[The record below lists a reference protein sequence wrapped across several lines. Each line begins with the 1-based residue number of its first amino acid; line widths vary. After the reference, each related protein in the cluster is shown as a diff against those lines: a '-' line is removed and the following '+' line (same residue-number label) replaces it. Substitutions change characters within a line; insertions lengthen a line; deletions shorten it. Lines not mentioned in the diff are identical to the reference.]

1 MIQEKFIRIPASMI
15 LNPEVDDFTIAVYSF
30 LTTTKCSEQLN
41 SFAVSHFCQFIN
53 KRENSH
59 MRNLLLPALN
69 ELENDGRIRVLKTSN
84 GILYEATDRFFDD
97 TRFAIV
103 RINELKQILQSGSQG
118 IFLLRLF
125 AYIKLK
131 MIKGLYYQSF
141 SSLGRLFNQEEKYI
155 RNKCKQ
161 LQELGLIGHIRF
173 TTSYK
178 KKKET
183 KFIRFQIFVDM
194 RYPNWQQVAED
205 YGEKLR
211 THKLKFSNSEFDDDD
226 LW

>member
-1 MIQEKFIRIPASMI
+1 
-15 LNPEVDDFTIAVYSF
+15 
-30 LTTTKCSEQLN
+30 
-41 SFAVSHFCQFIN
+41 
-53 KRENSH
+53 

-69 ELENDGRIRVLKTSN
+69 KLENDGRIKVLKTSN

-97 TRFAIV
+97 ARFTIV

-118 IFLLRLF
+118 VFLLRLF

-161 LQELGLIGHIRF
+161 LQKLGLVGHIRF

-194 RYPNWQQVAED
+194 AYPDWQQVAND

-211 THKLKFSNSEFDDDD
+211 THKFKISNSDFDDD

>member
-1 MIQEKFIRIPASMI
+1 MI
-15 LNPEVDDFTIAVYSF
+15 LNSEISDFTIATYAF
-30 LTTTKCSEQLN
+30 LYMTRCSEALN
-41 SFAVSHFCQFIN
+41 SFSIYHFCQFIN
-53 KRENSH
+53 KNETSRI
-59 MRNLLLPALN
+59 RNTLLLALN
-69 ELENDGRIRVLKTSN
+69 DLEIEGRIKVLNTSR
-84 GILYEATDRFFDD
+84 GITYETTDRFFNDA
-97 TRFAIV
+97 RFTIV

-161 LQELGLIGHIRF
+161 LQELGLIGHTRF

-194 RYPNWQQVAED
+194 RYPDWQQVAND

-211 THKLKFSNSEFDDDD
+211 VNKLKIPKADFDDDD

>member
-69 ELENDGRIRVLKTSN
+69 KLENDGRIRVLKTSN
-84 GILYEATDRFFDD
+84 GILYEATDRFFNDA
-97 TRFAIV
+97 RFAII
-103 RINELKQILQSGSQG
+103 RISELKQILQSGSQG

-155 RNKCKQ
+155 RNKCKL
-161 LQELGLIGHIRF
+161 LQELDLIGHIRF

-211 THKLKFSNSEFDDDD
+211 THKLKISNSEFDDYD

>member
-1 MIQEKFIRIPASMI
+1 MN
-15 LNPEVDDFTIAVYSF
+15 LDLDDIAITAYSF
-30 LTTTKCSEQLN
+30 LSLTRCSESLN
-41 SFAVSHFCQFIN
+41 SFTISHFCKFIN
-53 KRENSH
+53 KNETSRIRNS
-59 MRNLLLPALN
+59 LLLALN
-69 ELENDGRIRVLKTSN
+69 NLELEGRIKVLNTSC
-84 GILYEATDRFFDD
+84 GITYETTDHFFDD
-97 TRFAIV
+97 ARFAII
-103 RINELKQILQSGSQG
+103 RISELKQILQSGSQG

-161 LQELGLIGHIRF
+161 LQELGLVGHIRF

-194 RYPNWQQVAED
+194 RYPNWKQIAND
-205 YGEKLR
+205 YAEKLR
-211 THKLKFSNSEFDDDD
+211 TYKLKIPNSDFDELD

>member
-1 MIQEKFIRIPASMI
+1 MN
-15 LNPEVDDFTIAVYSF
+15 LDLDDIVIAAYSF
-30 LTTTKCSEQLN
+30 LSLTRCSEPLN
-41 SFAVSHFCQFIN
+41 SFTISHFCKFIN
-53 KRENSH
+53 KNETSRIRNS
-59 MRNLLLPALN
+59 LLLALN
-69 ELENDGRIRVLKTSN
+69 NLELEGRIKVLNTSR
-84 GILYEATDRFFDD
+84 GITYETTDHFFDD
-97 TRFAIV
+97 ARFAII
-103 RINELKQILQSGSQG
+103 RISELKQILQSGSQG

-161 LQELGLIGHIRF
+161 LQELGLVGHIRF

-194 RYPNWQQVAED
+194 RYPNWKQIAND
-205 YGEKLR
+205 YAEKLR
-211 THKLKFSNSEFDDDD
+211 TYKLKIPNSDFDELD

>member
-1 MIQEKFIRIPASMI
+1 ML
-15 LNPEVDDFTIAVYSF
+15 LNAKLNDFTIVTYAF
-30 LTTTKCSEQLN
+30 LYATRCSEALN
-41 SFAVSHFCQFIN
+41 SFSILHFCQFVN
-53 KRENSH
+53 K
-59 MRNLLLPALN
+59 N
-69 ELENDGRIRVLKTSN
+69 ETGRIRNALLLALNDLEIEGRIKVLNTSR
-84 GILYEATDRFFDD
+84 GITYETTDRFFDD
-97 TRFAIV
+97 TRFTIV
-103 RINELKQILQSGSQG
+103 RISELKQILHSSSQG

-125 AYIKLK
+125 AFIKLK

-155 RNKCKQ
+155 RNKCKL

-194 RYPNWQQVAED
+194 RYPNWKQVAND

-211 THKLKFSNSEFDDDD
+211 TNKLKISNSDFDDDD

>member
-1 MIQEKFIRIPASMI
+1 MI
-15 LNPEVDDFTIAVYSF
+15 LNSEVDDFTIAVYSF
-30 LTTTKCSEQLN
+30 LATTKCSEQLN
-41 SFAVSHFCQFIN
+41 SFAISHFCQFIN

-69 ELENDGRIRVLKTSN
+69 KLENDGRIKVLKVSN
-84 GILYEATDRFFDD
+84 GILYEVTDHFFDD
-97 TRFAIV
+97 ARFAIV
-103 RINELKQILQSGSQG
+103 SINELKQILQSSSQG

-155 RNKCKQ
+155 RNKCKL

-178 KKKET
+178 EKQET
-183 KFIRFQIFVDM
+183 KFIRFQIFADM
-194 RYPNWQQVAED
+194 RYPNWQQVAND
-205 YGEKLR
+205 YGDKLR
-211 THKLKFSNSEFDDDD
+211 TNKLKISNSDFNDDDF
-226 LW
+226 W

>member
-1 MIQEKFIRIPASMI
+1 MI
-15 LNPEVDDFTIAVYSF
+15 LNSELNDFTIATYAF
-30 LTTTKCSEQLN
+30 LYMTRCSEALN
-41 SFAVSHFCQFIN
+41 SFSISHFCQFVN
-53 KRENSH
+53 KNETGR
-59 MRNLLLPALN
+59 MRNALLLALN
-69 ELENDGRIRVLKTSN
+69 DLEFEGRIKILNTSR
-84 GILYEATDRFFDD
+84 GITYETTDHFFDD
-97 TRFAIV
+97 ARFTIV

-155 RNKCKQ
+155 RNKCKL

-183 KFIRFQIFVDM
+183 KFIRFQIFADM
-194 RYPNWQQVAED
+194 HYPNWQQVAND

-211 THKLKFSNSEFDDDD
+211 TNKLKISNSDFNDLD

>member
-1 MIQEKFIRIPASMI
+1 MI
-15 LNPEVDDFTIAVYSF
+15 LNSEIADFTITVYSF
-30 LTTTKCSEQLN
+30 LATTRCSEQLN

-69 ELENDGRIRVLKTSN
+69 KLENDGRIRVLKTSN
-84 GILYEATDRFFDD
+84 GISYEATDRFFDD
-97 TRFAIV
+97 ARFAIIH
-103 RINELKQILQSGSQG
+103 INELKQILQSGSQG

-161 LQELGLIGHIRF
+161 LQDLGLVGHIRF

-178 KKKET
+178 KKKEI

-194 RYPNWQQVAED
+194 RYPNWRQIAND
-205 YGEKLR
+205 YAEKLR
-211 THKLKFSNSEFDDDD
+211 TYKLKIPNSDFDELD

>member
-1 MIQEKFIRIPASMI
+1 MI
-15 LNPEVDDFTIAVYSF
+15 LNSELDDFTIATYAF
-30 LTTTKCSEQLN
+30 LAITKCSEPLN
-41 SFAVSHFCQFIN
+41 SFAISHFCRFVN

-59 MRNLLLPALN
+59 IRNLLLPALN
-69 ELENDGRIRVLKTSN
+69 KLELEGRIKVLKTSG
-84 GILYEATDRFFDD
+84 GILYETTDRFFDD
-97 TRFAIV
+97 ERFAI
-103 RINELKQILQSGSQG
+103 IQIDEMKQILNSSPQG
-118 IFLLRLF
+118 VFLLRLF

-155 RNKCKQ
+155 RNKCKL
-161 LQELGLIGHIRF
+161 LQELGLIAHTRF

-183 KFIRFQIFVDM
+183 KFIRFQIFSDM
-194 RYPNWQQVAED
+194 SFPDWQQRTKD
-205 YGEKLR
+205 YEEKLR
-211 THKLKFSNSEFDDDD
+211 NHKLKILNSDFDDDT

>member
-15 LNPEVDDFTIAVYSF
+15 LNSKLSDFTIATYAF
-30 LTTTKCSEQLN
+30 LYMTRCSEALN
-41 SFAVSHFCQFIN
+41 SFSIYHFCQFIN
-53 KRENSH
+53 KNETSRI
-59 MRNLLLPALN
+59 RNTLLLALSD
-69 ELENDGRIRVLKTSN
+69 LEIEGRIKVLNTSR
-84 GILYEATDRFFDD
+84 GMTYEVTDHFFDN
-97 TRFAIV
+97 TRFAII
-103 RINELKQILQSGSQG
+103 RISELKQILQSSSQG

-131 MIKGLYYQSF
+131 MIKGLHYQSF

-161 LQELGLIGHIRF
+161 LQELGLVGHIRF

-194 RYPNWQQVAED
+194 SYPDWRQVAED
-205 YGEKLR
+205 YGNKLR
-211 THKLKFSNSEFDDDD
+211 TNKFKISNSDFDDDD

>member
-1 MIQEKFIRIPASMI
+1 MI
-15 LNPEVDDFTIAVYSF
+15 LNSELNDFTIAAYAF
-30 LTTTKCSEQLN
+30 LYTTRCSETLN
-41 SFAVSHFCQFIN
+41 SFSILHFCQFVN
-53 KRENSH
+53 K
-59 MRNLLLPALN
+59 N
-69 ELENDGRIRVLKTSN
+69 ETGRIRNALLLALNDLEIEGRIKVLNISR
-84 GILYEATDRFFDD
+84 GITYETTDRFFDD
-97 TRFAIV
+97 TRFTIV
-103 RINELKQILQSGSQG
+103 RISELKQILQSGSQG

-125 AYIKLK
+125 AFIKLK

-155 RNKCKQ
+155 RNKCKL

-194 RYPNWQQVAED
+194 RYPNWKQVAND

-211 THKLKFSNSEFDDDD
+211 TNKLKMSNSDFDDDD

>member
-1 MIQEKFIRIPASMI
+1 MIQNKFIRIPATLIS
-15 LNPEVDDFTIAVYSF
+15 NPEVDDFVIVTYAF
-30 LTTTKCSEQLN
+30 LAMTKCSEILN
-41 SFAVSHFCQFIN
+41 SFAISHFCRFIN
-53 KRENSH
+53 KKEDSH
-59 MRNLLLPALN
+59 IRNLLLPALN
-69 ELENDGRIRVLKTSN
+69 YLELNGFIKILKTSN
-84 GILYEATDRFFDD
+84 GILYETTYHFFDD
-97 TRFAIV
+97 KRFAIIQ
-103 RINELKQILQSGSQG
+103 INEMQQILNSNYQN
-118 IFLLRLF
+118 IFLFRLF

-155 RNKCKQ
+155 RNKCKL

-183 KFIRFQIFVDM
+183 KFIRFQIFSDM
-194 RYPNWQQVAED
+194 SYTDWQQRAED
-205 YGEKLR
+205 YGR
-211 THKLKFSNSEFDDDD
+211 KLKVNKFKISNSDFDDYD